1 MAIATPKPPHLGAG
15 KPSYDAI
22 VVGAG
27 PNGLAAAITLA
38 QAGLSTLVIEAA
50 TTVGGGMRTKD
61 LTLPGFQHDVCS
73 AVHPMA
79 IDSAF
84 FRSLD
89 LAKYGLE
96 WIFPPICLAHPL
108 DDGSAGLL
116 YRSIEDTSATLGEDQ
131 AAYKHLIKPML
142 KDWDKIKAAVF
153 GPLRFP
159 RQPLALARFGLSAG
173 RSARGL
179 ARHRFKEEQAQGL
192 FAGLAAH
199 AMLPLE
205 KSPSAAAGLI
215 LALCAHA
222 VGWPVPRGGA
232 QAIANALAAYLKEL
246 GGEIIT
252 GWQVEKLEEL
262 PPARTVMCDLT
273 PRQLIQIAG
282 DKLPTG
288 YRRRLARY
296 RYGPGIFKVDYAL
309 SGPVPWKNPACA
321 LASTVHLGGGLD
333 EIAQSEAAVAA
344 GKLAEK
350 PFVLTSQPS
359 LFDPTRSPQGSQVL
373 WAYCHVP
380 HGSTADM
387 LERIEA
393 QIERFAPG
401 FKSLVLDRH
410 VMNSAQMEQYNPNYV
425 GGDINGGLQDWW
437 QLFTRPVIS
446 LNPYATPVEGL
457 YLCSSSTP
465 PGGGI
470 HGMCGYWAAKAALS
484 KLGIAH
490 PFKDKLIKKA

>member
-1 MAIATPKPPHLGAG
+1 
-15 KPSYDAI
+15 
-22 VVGAG
+22 
-27 PNGLAAAITLA
+27 
-38 QAGLSTLVIEAA
+38 
-50 TTVGGGMRTKD
+50 MRSKT

-84 FRSLD
+84 FRGLN
-89 LAKYGLE
+89 LEKYGLE

-116 YRSIEDTSATLGEDQ
+116 YRSIEETGASLGEDRL
-131 AAYKHLIKPML
+131 AYSHLIRPL
-142 KDWDKIKAAVF
+142 VKDWEKIKAGVF
-153 GPLRFP
+153 GPFRFP
-159 RQPLALARFGLSAG
+159 RHPLALARFGLSA
-173 RSARGL
+173 ARPAQSL
-179 ARHRFKEEQAQGL
+179 ARHKFKQDQAQGL

-232 QAIANALAAYLKEL
+232 QSIANAMAACLKEL

-262 PPARTVMCDLT
+262 PSARAILCDIT
-273 PRQLIQIAG
+273 PRQLIQLAG
-282 DKLPTG
+282 DKLPAG
-288 YRRRLARY
+288 YRRSLSRY
-296 RYGPGIFKVDYAL
+296 RYGPGVFKVDYAL

-321 LASTVHLGGGLD
+321 LASTVHLGGTLA
-333 EIAQSEAAVAA
+333 EIVTAEAAVAA
-344 GKLAEK
+344 GRSPEK
-350 PFVLTSQPS
+350 PFVLVSQPS
-359 LFDPTRSPQGSQVL
+359 LFDPTRAPQGSHVL

-380 HGSTADM
+380 HGSTVDM
-387 LERIEA
+387 LEKIES

-401 FKSLVLDRH
+401 FKSLVLARN

-425 GGDINGGLQDWW
+425 GGDINGGLQDWL

-446 LNPYATPVEGL
+446 LDPYATPVEGL

-470 HGMCGYWAAKAALS
+470 HGMCGYWAAKSVMA
-484 KLGIAH
+484 KLGLPASLNIH
-490 PFKDKLIKKA
+490 

>member
-1 MAIATPKPPHLGAG
+1 MTIAPSKTPHPKAG
-15 KPSYDAI
+15 KPQYDAI
-22 VVGAG
+22 IVGSG

-50 TTVGGGMRTKD
+50 PTIGGGMRSKA

-79 IDSAF
+79 LDSAF
-84 FRSLD
+84 FRG
-89 LAKYGLE
+89 LALEKYGLE

-116 YRSIEDTSATLGEDQ
+116 YRSIEDTSATLGGDR
-131 AAYKHLIKPML
+131 AAYEHLIRPL
-142 KDWDKIKAAVF
+142 VKDWEKIKAGVF
-153 GPLRFP
+153 GPFRLP
-159 RQPLALARFGLSAG
+159 RHPLALARFGLSAG
-173 RSARGL
+173 RSARSM
-179 ARHRFKEEQAQGL
+179 ARHQFKEVQAQAL

-199 AMLPLE
+199 SMLPLE

-232 QAIANALAAYLKEL
+232 QAIATALAAHLKEL

-262 PPARTVMCDLT
+262 PPARAVLCDLT

-282 DKLPTG
+282 EKLPGG
-288 YRRRLARY
+288 YRRRLERY
-296 RYGPGIFKVDYAL
+296 RYGPGVFKVDYAL
-309 SGPVPWKNPACA
+309 SGPVKWKNPACA
-321 LASTVHLGGGLD
+321 LASTVHLGGTLT
-333 EIAQSEAAVAA
+333 EIAQAEAAVAA
-344 GKLAEK
+344 GKLPEK
-350 PFVLTSQPS
+350 PFVLASQPS
-359 LFDPTRSPQGSQVL
+359 FFDDTRAPLGSQVL

-380 HGSTADM
+380 NGSTADM
-387 LERIEA
+387 LERIED

-401 FKSLVLDRH
+401 FKALVLARH

-470 HGMCGYWAAKAALS
+470 HGMCGYWAARAVLGALAV
-484 KLGIAH
+484 KL
-490 PFKDKLIKKA
+490 